1 MGKFYDGRNLE
12 KCEIQKKSNETRKP
26 FNHSNTIVKL
36 FEITWLCWNSK
47 ITKKLTCQKIDKWKM
62 KKKTEKL

>member
-36 FEITWLCWNSK
+36 FEIT
-47 ITKKLTCQKIDKWKM
+47 
-62 KKKTEKL
+62 